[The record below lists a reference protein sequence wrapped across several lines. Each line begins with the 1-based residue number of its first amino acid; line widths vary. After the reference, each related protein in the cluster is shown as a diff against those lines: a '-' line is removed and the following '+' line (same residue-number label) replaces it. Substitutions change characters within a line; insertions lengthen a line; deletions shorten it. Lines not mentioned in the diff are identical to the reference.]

1 MLEGLFRVFWYST
14 APLAGR
20 HWSDGVQKQKQRS
33 FSTTYVNRKWG
44 TFRFNIAFPVIPFSR
59 LSRNYIPCL
68 GQTNTEL
75 YTLLGTEVIKHALSS
90 DTSPS
95 GLSEGVP
102 PPRGVVPPHLMH
114 RLLLGIPIKIAKER
128 VEIAD
133 SMHCTTRLPLIT
145 EFFKY
150 YLWLLALKECPNAVC

>member
-20 HWSDGVQKQKQRS
+20 HWFDGVQKQKQRS

-95 GLSEGVP
+95 GLCEGVP
-102 PPRGVVPPHLMH
+102 PSPGSRPSSSHAQAPAGYPNKNSKGESRNSRFNALYH
-114 RLLLGIPIKIAKER
+114 KAASDNR
-128 VEIAD
+128 V
-133 SMHCTTRLPLIT
+133 
-145 EFFKY
+145 F
-150 YLWLLALKECPNAVC
+150 